1 MSGLNTNKARIEKT
15 NPDILS
21 TTTHELR
28 TPLSIIREFVSIV
41 YDEVP
46 GPINDKQRGCLESA
60 LRNCDRLATLIND
73 ILDVSKIE
81 SHRITVDRQ
90 KINIGSLISEV
101 IRDYTPKCEKKSQI
115 LTLEC
120 PESLPEVLCS
130 PQEISQVILNLLS
143 NARRYTPEG
152 GRIMIKVDSED
163 EYVVV
168 HIIDTGIGISQD
180 QLTMIY
186 EKFVRVESIQSDTTK
201 GAGLGLTISKGLVEL
216 NGGEIHVK
224 SELGKGS
231 EFCIT
236 IPIYNKRVEY
246 EAGLIDLAGPPM
258 ARGKRLSLVLMGL
271 ELTAGTGGEDKD
283 VKLEE
288 ISGDIKKTLKENIIR
303 STDDVL
309 FTDRDDVIAVILE
322 ADSEGAKAA
331 SERLL
336 RILHGK
342 YANIL
347 NFSIGRHTF
356 MGNACTWPEIR
367 RWIEAAERKLGIE
380 NKVSVEVQNGG

>member
-1 MSGLNTNKARIEKT
+1 MGGLDIKKARVEKT
-15 NPDILS
+15 SPDILS

-81 SHRITVDRQ
+81 SHKLTLDRQ
-90 KINIGSLISEV
+90 KTDIRVLIEE
-101 IRDYTPKCEKKSQI
+101 IMRDYAPKCEKKSQI

-120 PESLPEVLCS
+120 AESLSDVLCS
-130 PQEISQVILNLLS
+130 PQEISQVMLNLLS

-152 GRIMIKVDSED
+152 GRITIKIDSD
-163 EYVVV
+163 HEYIAV
-168 HIIDTGIGISQD
+168 HIVDTGIGISQD
-180 QLTMIY
+180 QLSMIY
-186 EKFVRVESIQSDTTK
+186 EKFVRVESIRSDTTR
-201 GAGLGLTISKGLVEL
+201 GAGLGLTISKALVEL

-231 EFCIT
+231 DFCVT
-236 IPIYNKRVEY
+236 IPVYNKRVEY
-246 EAGLIDLAGPPM
+246 EAALIDLAAPPI
-258 ARGKRLSLVLMGL
+258 ARGKRLSLALIRL
-271 ELTAGTGGEDKD
+271 ESTAEFEGEDRDAKW
-283 VKLEE
+283 EE
-288 ISGDIKKTLKENIIR
+288 ISEDIKKTLKENIIR
-303 STDDVL
+303 STDNVL
-309 FTDRDDVIAVILE
+309 FTDRDDVIGIVLE
-322 ADSEGAKAA
+322 ADNEGAKAA
-331 SERLL
+331 SERLIRVL
-336 RILHGK
+336 NGK
-342 YANIL
+342 YNNIL
-347 NFSIGRHTF
+347 NFSAGRHTF

-367 RWIEAAERKLGIE
+367 RWIEAAERKLKIE